1 VLTIVKCA
9 MLGAAFKQS
18 VPEVPF
24 VVEPKI
30 ADSWK
35 S

>member
-1 VLTIVKCA
+1 MKAIVKES
-9 MLGAAFKQS
+9 MEKAFRQII
-18 VPEVPF
+18 PEVPF
-24 VVEPKI
+24 VAEPKI